1 MKYVLPL
8 WCLTALFSFLTS
20 FLLMEGNLDG
30 AILIGCVS
38 TILIGFTIEAFI
50 DLWTWYKRPSLN
62 KNDDKIIRR

>member
-1 MKYVLPL
+1 
-8 WCLTALFSFLTS
+8 
-20 FLLMEGNLDG
+20 MEGNLDG